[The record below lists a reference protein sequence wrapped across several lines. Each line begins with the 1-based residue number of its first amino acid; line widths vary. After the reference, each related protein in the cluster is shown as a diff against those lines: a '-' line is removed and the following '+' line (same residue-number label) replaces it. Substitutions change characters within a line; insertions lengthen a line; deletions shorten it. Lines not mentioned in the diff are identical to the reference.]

1 MAGARIEVQVDT
13 SGAAAGLD
21 AVAAQLSPA
30 GQKLLLSD
38 IGEYMLRST
47 RDRGVDQVDPGGH
60 RWRALEPSYARWKAK
75 KRPGVP
81 ILKFDHHML
90 GDQLSWQLD
99 GEAAVLVGTSAI
111 YGAIHQF
118 GARNGEHGIPARP
131 WLGVSAADE
140 EKIVALTRDH
150 LLAHLQE
157 GKP

>member
-13 SGAAAGLD
+13 SDAAAGLD
-21 AVAAQLSPA
+21 ALSAQLSPA

-47 RDRGVDQVDPGGH
+47 RDRGVDQVDPDGH
-60 RWRALEPSYARWKAK
+60 RWRALEPSYARWKAR

-81 ILKFDHHML
+81 ILKFDNHML

-99 GEAAVLVGTSAI
+99 GEAAVLVGTTAI
-111 YGAIHQF
+111 YGAVHQL
-118 GARNGEHGIPARP
+118 GPHPRR

-140 EKIVALTRDH
+140 EEIVALTRDH
-150 LLAHLQE
+150 LLANLQE
-157 GKP
+157 GPP